1 MRLTTLATALL
12 VALIVL
18 LALTPFSQGGY
29 LGRGVVFS
37 RSFGYGY
44 AVPAAAVIG
53 YPAPVVLAP
62 TQLLAAPAGCGC
74 DVQSALRQVNQA
86 LTVTQAAP
94 AQAAV
99 QVPAQPSYSQVEAVA
114 PAPSVVAQRSLT
126 YSAAAATALN
136 TYAVPSSAVV
146 GYGVPGRT
154 FVARDVVVRHGVGRA
169 LVVPGR
175 AVVVERPRVVR
186 AVSPVLAVPP
196 NVNVNVIGK
205 VKNVIRR

>member
-1 MRLTTLATALL
+1 MRLTTLATALI

-29 LGRGVVFS
+29 LGRGVVFG

-94 AQAAV
+94 AQAVVTAPT
-99 QVPAQPSYSQVEAVA
+99 QLSYSQIEAVA
-114 PAPSVVAQRSLT
+114 PAPAVVAQRSLT
-126 YSAAAATALN
+126 YSAAATALN
-136 TYAVPSSAVV
+136 TYAIPSSAVV